1 MKVIR
6 VTKLL
11 ITLVALIVSQLSL
24 ANTQP
29 SEQDTAAKP
38 TKKTHEFFLDNGL
51 KIIVRE
57 DHRVPIAISQV
68 WYKVGSTYEPPGAT
82 GISHIVEHMLF
93 KGTHRV
99 PTGEFS
105 KLVGE
110 YGGEDNAFTS
120 KDYTGYYQKWDVSRL
135 PISFELEADR
145 MINATLP
152 EEEFI
157 KEMKVIMEERR
168 LRTDDNPGA
177 KAWERFASIAYASS
191 SYRSPVIGWMHDL
204 QSITRQQA
212 IDWYK
217 TWYAPNNAILIVVGD
232 VKPLEVLELAKQH
245 FGPLPK
251 KEVPFMP
258 QAREV
263 EPLGERRMT
272 IKLPAKLPNLLMA
285 FNVPSLSTVAEGQE
299 WEVYALRMLA
309 GVLDDGNSARLSKNL
324 KRGKQIAASAG
335 AGYSIFGR
343 GDELFT
349 FSGIPNKSYNVK
361 DLEEGFFAE
370 IEKLKN
376 EDVTADELKRIRA
389 QVVSAQV
396 YQQDSI
402 ASQAST
408 IGRLEV
414 MGLSWQLIDSYPE
427 KLAKVTP
434 EQIRQV
440 ANKYLIRDRLTV
452 AHLDPQPLAQGQ

>member
-1 MKVIR
+1 MRVIR
-6 VTKLL
+6 LL
-11 ITLVALIVSQLSL
+11 ITMATLFASQLVVVGTTL
-24 ANTQP
+24 AEQ
-29 SEQDTAAKP
+29 SEASKP
-38 TKKTHEFFLDNGL
+38 TSKTHEFFLDNGL
-51 KIIVRE
+51 KIVVRE

-68 WYKVGSTYEPPGAT
+68 WYKVGSTYESPGGT
-82 GISHIVEHMLF
+82 GLSHVLEHMLF

-99 PTGEFS
+99 ATGEFS

-110 YGGEDNAFTS
+110 YGGEENAFTS

-145 MINATLP
+145 MVNATIP
-152 EEEFI
+152 EEEFV

-177 KAWERFASIAYASS
+177 KAWERFASVAYASS

-204 QSITRQQA
+204 KTITRQQT

-217 TWYAPNNAILIVVGD
+217 TWYAPNNAILVVVGD
-232 VKPLEVLELAKQH
+232 VQPREIFELAKKY
-245 FGPLPK
+245 FGPLEK
-251 KEVPFMP
+251 KEIPFMP

-285 FNVPSLSTVAEGQE
+285 FNVPSISTIAEGQE

-309 GVLDDGNSARLSKNL
+309 GVLDDGNSARLAKNL

-335 AGYSIFGR
+335 AGYSVFGR
-343 GDELFT
+343 GDDLFT

-370 IEKLKN
+370 IEKLQN
-376 EDVTADELKRIRA
+376 EDVSEEELKRIRA

-402 ASQAST
+402 SSQAST

-414 MGLSWQLIDSYPE
+414 MGLSWQLIDSYPQ

-452 AHLDPQPLAQGQ
+452 AHLDPQPLGHTK